1 MLTDQTGMAEWAP
14 VVSRELERSVDAR
27 GVGAVRAL
35 SGPPFTFR
43 EQITDVMETEQ
54 RLSYRLL
61 SGAPVRNYSGE
72 TVLTGDDSTTDIVWT
87 VRFRPGVPG
96 MTAAIR
102 WAIRKLTKGL
112 AGQAEQVTGQ
122 SEAQR

>member
-1 MLTDQTGMAEWAP
+1 
-14 VVSRELERSVDAR
+14 
-27 GVGAVRAL
+27 
-35 SGPPFTFR
+35 
-43 EQITDVMETEQ
+43 METEQ

-72 TVLTGDDSTTDIVWT
+72 TVLTGDDATTDIVWT

-102 WAIRKLTKGL
+102 WAIRKLAKGL
-112 AGQAEQVTGQ
+112 AGQAEQVTRR